1 MLKKLILAGI
11 AFIFILV
18 GSLILIMGYVFTNPD
33 SVFTALDRISEK
45 FMQGQTYEEKGEFFL
60 QGIDELL
67 VTSRNVE
74 IQLLHH
80 DGPTLKV
87 LLSGEIPRFES
98 GPYIN
103 QELEQNTLHLQ
114 LTEPLT
120 GQWLQ
125 MNVNG
130 EEKTQVSATKLVAK
144 FYLPKQYKKS
154 VSIHTTNAPVLIQ
167 LTSES
172 MYEFNL
178 ESRTG
183 TIDDQA
189 LQKIDTPM
197 QPDQVGK
204 LKVKTDTGNI
214 KIELD

>member
-33 SVFTALDRISEK
+33 SVFTALDKISEK

-60 QGIDELL
+60 QGVDELFIS
-67 VTSRNVE
+67 SRNVE

-80 DGPTLKV
+80 DGPTLRV

-103 QELEQNTLHLQ
+103 QELEQNSLHLQ
-114 LTEPLT
+114 LMEPLT

-125 MNVNG
+125 FNING
-130 EEKTQVSATKLVAK
+130 EEKTQVSPTRLVAK
-144 FYLPKQYKKS
+144 VYLPKQYKRS
-154 VSIHTTNAPVLIQ
+154 VSIDTANAPVVIL
-167 LTSES
+167 LTNETI
-172 MYEFNL
+172 YEFNL
-178 ESRTG
+178 QSRLG
-183 TIDDQA
+183 KIDDQA
-189 LQKIDTPM
+189 LQKTNPSI